1 MATIRSVTDVHI
13 PAEWAA
19 DEAERIRKGIVQVLS
34 ELGHHVEEGRE
45 RIGGALVRIQVRGE
59 KDLPDPGAG
68 PEEESDGRY
77 YDA

>member
-13 PAEWAA
+13 PAEWAN

-45 RIGGALVRIQVRGE
+45 RIGGALVHVQVRGE
-59 KDLPDPGAG
+59 KDIPDPGAV
-68 PEEESDGRY
+68 PEEDSDAKHY
-77 YDA
+77 A